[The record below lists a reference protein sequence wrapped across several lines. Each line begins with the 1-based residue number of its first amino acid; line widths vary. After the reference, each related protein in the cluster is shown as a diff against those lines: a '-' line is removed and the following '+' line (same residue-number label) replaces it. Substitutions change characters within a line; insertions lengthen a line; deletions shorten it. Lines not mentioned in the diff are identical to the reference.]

1 MCHDVMAEGRQRG
14 GILQEGVCKGG
25 RGLQILCLD
34 LHSYEPSASGSI
46 QTQGTGQGPRG
57 REIQFANFFYCRS
70 KLFAHI
76 TILFVC
82 SEHQMRRSCINVS
95 FRSSSCASTFIGV
108 RIRQVSCHVRNETV

>member
-46 QTQGTGQGPRG
+46 QTQGRDQGDG
-57 REIQFANFFYCRS
+57 RYNLPISFIVGANYLHTLPFYLYALII
-70 KLFAHI
+70 K
-76 TILFVC
+76 
-82 SEHQMRRSCINVS
+82 
-95 FRSSSCASTFIGV
+95 
-108 RIRQVSCHVRNETV
+108 

>member
-46 QTQGTGQGPRG
+46 QTQGRAGTKGTGDT
-57 REIQFANFFYCRS
+57 ICQF
-70 KLFAHI
+70 L
-76 TILFVC
+76 LL
-82 SEHQMRRSCINVS
+82 SEQIICTHYH
-95 FRSSSCASTFIGV
+95 FICV
-108 RIRQVSCHVRNETV
+108 L